1 MDALPDLPFITQQD
15 LLQRASKFAD
25 EMVREMQGFNETYEF
40 PSDLTQTERL
50 KIKDA
55 GEATYPIPEDMWDR
69 FLEIF
74 ISYMQERYTII
85 PDP

>member
-1 MDALPDLPFITQQD
+1 MDALPNPPSITQQD
-15 LLQRASKFAD
+15 LLQRASRFAD
-25 EMVREMQGFNETYEF
+25 EMVREMQGLNETYEF
-40 PSDLTQTERL
+40 PLDLTQIERL

-55 GEATYPIPEDMWDR
+55 GEATYPTPEDMRSR

-74 ISYMQERYTII
+74 ISYMQERYTVI